1 MSKELFDARKK
12 LSAVCTLIKQGKIT
26 NAVQNFHGGLQ
37 IMLGESLLKS
47 EKKEFARFIENC
59 VDELNRNKQIREEF
73 QLSLSYAP
81 GSEIQLLDSVRALL
95 EAMEQNAL
103 NEAEQ
108 IFRAREVQKKDRLE
122 QLKSELA
129 KNNPEAAKNLA
140 AALAIDFP
148 DDAGMFVDIS
158 EAFER
163 AGLND
168 EALAHMEK
176 ARKVDPDAAYIL
188 NKLGILYR
196 RARKMEES
204 EKMFAAAES
213 HTPDDPY
220 IHFNKGRLYVDW
232 QKWKEAENSARAALV
247 LQPEFAEAAKMAAYA
262 AKRV

>member
-1 MSKELFDARKK
+1 MSKELFEARKK

-26 NAVQNFHGGLQ
+26 NAVQNLHGGLQ

-47 EKKEFARFIENC
+47 EKNEFARFIENS
-59 VDELNRNKQIREEF
+59 VRELNQNKQIREEF

-81 GSEIQLLDSVRALL
+81 GHESQLLDSVRVLL
-95 EAMEQNAL
+95 EAMEQGAL
-103 NEAEQ
+103 SAAEQ
-108 IFRAREVQKKDRLE
+108 SFKAREAQKKDRLG
-122 QLKSELA
+122 QLENELA
-129 KNNPEAAKNLA
+129 GKNTEAVKNLA
-140 AALAIDFP
+140 TAMAADYP

-158 EAFER
+158 ELFER

-168 EALAHMEK
+168 EAVAYMEK
-176 ARKVDPDAAYIL
+176 ARKIDPDAAYIL

-196 RARKMEES
+196 RAGKMEES

-232 QKWKEAENSARAALV
+232 KLWKEAENSARAALV
-247 LQPEFAEAAKMAAYA
+247 LQPEFAEAEKMAAYA